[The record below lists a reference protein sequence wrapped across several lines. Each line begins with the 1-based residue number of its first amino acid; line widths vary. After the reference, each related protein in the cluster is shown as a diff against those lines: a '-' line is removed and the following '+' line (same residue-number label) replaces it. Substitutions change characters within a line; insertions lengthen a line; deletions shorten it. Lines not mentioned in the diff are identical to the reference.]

1 MYFIKQIS
9 QSVLWQF
16 VKDDKFQVK
25 TKIIKLL
32 EINLNRWNLKKGK
45 KERKFP
51 MVFLVTLICATALLR
66 TKIQALMK

>member
-32 EINLNRWNLKKGK
+32 EINLNRWNLKKRK